1 MERNGF
7 PGSPLFCQ
15 FEESYGLVGLLSNHN
30 SGNDIGNKIKFYI
43 LWFRVIF
50 KIKEVVAISSSFDNH
65 ELYYKCKH

>member
-1 MERNGF
+1 MGRNGF

-43 LWFRVIF
+43 L
-50 KIKEVVAISSSFDNH
+50 
-65 ELYYKCKH
+65 